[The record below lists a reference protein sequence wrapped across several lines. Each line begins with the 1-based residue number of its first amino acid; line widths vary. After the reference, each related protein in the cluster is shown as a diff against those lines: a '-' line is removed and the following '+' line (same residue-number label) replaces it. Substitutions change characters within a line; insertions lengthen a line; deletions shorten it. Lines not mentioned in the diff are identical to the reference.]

1 MPYFNDVTPW
11 TLDGQPVQV
20 TENND
25 HLGQIVSGTNQEQKN
40 VDLRIDKARK
50 SLFGLLG
57 PAFAWKCLMSPLV
70 KIHLFKTFVCPILR
84 SGLSSFSLKTTNLY
98 PLTIFHRKTLRGIL
112 NLSKSSNITALHFLL
127 GELPME
133 GKIHRDI
140 FSLFFSVWSNPDSK
154 IYKIVKYLLETSSD
168 NSRCWSIHMKFLSQ
182 KYGLPDPKNCLAQDP
197 PSKSQYKEDVHTK
210 ICAFYEKELR
220 AMAAN
225 NGRMK
230 FLNVTLS
237 GLRGRHHP
245 ALNDLI
251 TTLDV
256 QKSRIHIKMLSGDYL
271 TFQQKANQSG
281 GSAHCRC
288 CPLPSPPEDLTHIL
302 HSCIAYSEVR
312 KRIIGEYNVLCN
324 QAESIISFDQICN
337 SGDSFTQFVLDPASF
352 NLTHRIHMNDPV
364 LGLFFKVSRDFCY
377 AINSKRMKILLKKS

>member
-127 GELPME
+127 GELPVE
-133 GKIHRDI
+133 
-140 FSLFFSVWSNPDSK
+140 
-154 IYKIVKYLLETSSD
+154 
-168 NSRCWSIHMKFLSQ
+168 
-182 KYGLPDPKNCLAQDP
+182 
-197 PSKSQYKEDVHTK
+197 
-210 ICAFYEKELR
+210 
-220 AMAAN
+220 
-225 NGRMK
+225 
-230 FLNVTLS
+230 
-237 GLRGRHHP
+237 
-245 ALNDLI
+245 
-251 TTLDV
+251 
-256 QKSRIHIKMLSGDYL
+256 
-271 TFQQKANQSG
+271 
-281 GSAHCRC
+281 
-288 CPLPSPPEDLTHIL
+288 
-302 HSCIAYSEVR
+302 
-312 KRIIGEYNVLCN
+312 
-324 QAESIISFDQICN
+324 
-337 SGDSFTQFVLDPASF
+337 
-352 NLTHRIHMNDPV
+352 
-364 LGLFFKVSRDFCY
+364 
-377 AINSKRMKILLKKS
+377 